1 MAATIVMAVLYF
13 ENHS

>member
-1 MAATIVMAVLYF
+1 MAAIIVMAVLYF